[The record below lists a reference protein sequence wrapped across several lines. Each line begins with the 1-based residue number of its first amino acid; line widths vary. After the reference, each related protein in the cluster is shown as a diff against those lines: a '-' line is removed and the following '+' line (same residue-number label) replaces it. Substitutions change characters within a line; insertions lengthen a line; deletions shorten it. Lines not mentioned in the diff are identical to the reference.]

1 MTLSAETEVA
11 ARTVHRKSAAGRPV
25 RTKLWFSIMVLLM
38 VLLVGVFWGFNQ
50 FRNHMIA
57 NFFAHM
63 KMPPAVVSVAKVK
76 MEVLPNVLTG
86 IGDVVAVHQVNVTTD
101 VAARVVKIMFEPGSH
116 VVKGQP
122 LVQLFDDPD
131 LGDLASFDAQAKGA
145 KLALDRAKALALRQ
159 FGPQATV
166 DDAQATYDQAMA
178 GIAKTKAIISQK
190 LIRAPFDGELGLRH
204 IDVGQF
210 LSAGT
215 QIVTLTNLSQVWVNF
230 TVTEKDSSALKL
242 GQTVHVTVDPYP
254 KRVFTGKITTI
265 EPQISTDTRN
275 ISVQATFDNPDHA
288 LKPGMFAAATVEL
301 PPKPPVM
308 TVPETAADY
317 SLYGDSVFL
326 ITHSKDSDGK
336 EALTSVRTYVK
347 TGEHIDGRVVISGSG
362 IKPGDEVVAV
372 GQIKL
377 QSGMPVAI
385 SKEPPPPTVPAES
398 SPY

>member
-11 ARTVHRKSAAGRPV
+11 TRTAYRKPKTERPV
-25 RTKLWFSIMVLLM
+25 RTKLWFSIMALLLA
-38 VLLVGVFWGFNQ
+38 LLVGAFWGFNE

-57 NFFAHM
+57 QFFAHM
-63 KMPPAVVSVAKVK
+63 KMPPAVVTVAPVK
-76 MEVLPNVLTG
+76 TEVLPNLLTG

-101 VAARVVKIMFEPGSH
+101 VSGRVVKIMFEPGAH

-131 LGDLASFDAQAKGA
+131 LGDLASFEAQARGA
-145 KLALDRAKALALRQ
+145 KLSLDRAKALALRQ

-178 GIAKTKAIISQK
+178 NIAKTKAIISQK
-190 LIRAPFDGELGLRH
+190 LILAPFDGELGLRH
-204 IDVGQF
+204 IEVGQF
-210 LSAGT
+210 LNAGN
-215 QIVTLTNLSQVWVNF
+215 QIVTLTDLSVVWVNF
-230 TVTEKDSSALKL
+230 TLTEKVSSQVKL
-242 GQTVHVTVDPYP
+242 GETVRVSVDAYP
-254 KRVFTGKITTI
+254 GRVFSGKITTI

-275 ISVQATFDNPDHA
+275 VSVQATFDNADHA
-288 LKPGMFAAATVEL
+288 LKPGMFATATVVL
-301 PPKPPVM
+301 PPNAPVM

-326 ITHSKDSDGK
+326 IKKAPGADGK
-336 EALTSVRTYVK
+336 ETTTAVRTFVR
-347 TGEHIDGRVVISGSG
+347 TGERIDGRVVVNSKDL
-362 IKPGDEVVAV
+362 KPGDQVVAA

-377 QSGMPVAI
+377 QSGMEVAV
-385 SKEPPPPTVPAES
+385 SHDPPPAVPAEP

>member
-11 ARTVHRKSAAGRPV
+11 NRTDYRKSKGERPV
-25 RTKLWFSIMVLLM
+25 RTKLWFSIVALLLA
-38 VLLVGVFWGFNQ
+38 LLVGAFWGFNE

-57 NFFAHM
+57 QFFANM
-63 KMPPAVVSVAKVK
+63 KMPPVVVSVAKVK
-76 MEVLPNVLTG
+76 TEVLPNLLTG

-101 VAARVVKIMFEPGSH
+101 LAGRVVKIMFEPGEH

-122 LVQLFDDPD
+122 LVQLFDDPAR
-131 LGDLASFDAQAKGA
+131 GDLAAFEAQATNA
-145 KLALDRAKALALRQ
+145 KLSLQRAKALALRQ

-166 DDAQATYDQAMA
+166 DDAQATYDQAQA
-178 GIAKTKAIISQK
+178 NIAKTKAIISQD
-190 LIRAPFDGELGLRH
+190 LILAPFDGELGLRH
-204 IDVGQF
+204 IEIGQF
-210 LSAGT
+210 LNTGAE
-215 QIVTLTNLSQVWVNF
+215 IATLTDLSQVWVNF
-230 TVTEKDSSALKL
+230 TVTEKDSAELKL
-242 GQTVHVTVDPYP
+242 GQIVHVSVDAYP

-288 LKPGMFAAATVEL
+288 LKPGMFATASIEL
-301 PPKPPVM
+301 PPNPPVM

-326 ITHSKDSDGK
+326 IKKSTGSDGK
-336 EALTSVRTYVK
+336 ESLTAVRTFVK
-347 TGEHIDGRVVISGSG
+347 TGDRINGRVVIASKE
-362 IKPGDEVVAV
+362 IKPGDDVVAV

-377 QSGMPVAI
+377 QSGAAVAI
-385 SKEPPPPTVPAES
+385 SSEPPPVIPAET